1 MKTSRH
7 RAVLVAIWGL
17 LAAFGLL
24 QIATWTMGTAPARP
38 WGLAQVVAGWLVMV
52 LLAAIATRRIDRLA
66 AELLQTEHAHRATRD
81 QVEQLQ
87 MHSAMLDIFAR
98 SGDVPLALRALAP
111 RIARLVPCDRVGLAL
126 LTEGGDEFQTYT
138 ARITE
143 DERRSRAR
151 PEVTFKAEGTAIGS
165 AVKSGEPL
173 IISDTAAGA
182 SEFIDTNVA
191 HTSGFASAAVI
202 PLVSKGRAVGT
213 LNVVSRRRN
222 AFTRAHVEALRPV
235 AEIFAMAHVA
245 QQLQVAVARHGTVAS
260 MTEITKGMSS
270 EINGALQAIT
280 GHCDLIGREFP
291 DPDLQRELSA
301 VVGQAQR
308 ISTLLD
314 RMQSASHER
323 LNEAAET
330 MKQGAASR
338 R

>member
-1 MKTSRH
+1 
-7 RAVLVAIWGL
+7 
-17 LAAFGLL
+17 
-24 QIATWTMGTAPARP
+24 
-38 WGLAQVVAGWLVMV
+38 
-52 LLAAIATRRIDRLA
+52 
-66 AELLQTEHAHRATRD
+66 
-81 QVEQLQ
+81 
-87 MHSAMLDIFAR
+87 
-98 SGDVPLALRALAP
+98 
-111 RIARLVPCDRVGLAL
+111 
-126 LTEGGDEFQTYT
+126 
-138 ARITE
+138 
-143 DERRSRAR
+143 
-151 PEVTFKAEGTAIGS
+151 
-165 AVKSGEPL
+165 
-173 IISDTAAGA
+173 
-182 SEFIDTNVA
+182 
-191 HTSGFASAAVI
+191 
-202 PLVSKGRAVGT
+202 
-213 LNVVSRRRN
+213 
-222 AFTRAHVEALRPV
+222 LRPV